1 MINRLMP
8 AGINIMFCAKEKVAP
23 GEISRVKKDEEGQQD
38 KLVRSP
44 KFDTFTASSNV
55 EEQSDTEKKEHLSQV
70 NNHKK
75 SSIFTKKGNA

>member
-8 AGINIMFCAKEKVAP
+8 AGINIKFCAKDKAVP
-23 GEISRVKKDEEGQQD
+23 GEISRVKKNEEMKQD

-55 EEQSDTEKKEHLSQV
+55 EQQSGTEKEHLSQV